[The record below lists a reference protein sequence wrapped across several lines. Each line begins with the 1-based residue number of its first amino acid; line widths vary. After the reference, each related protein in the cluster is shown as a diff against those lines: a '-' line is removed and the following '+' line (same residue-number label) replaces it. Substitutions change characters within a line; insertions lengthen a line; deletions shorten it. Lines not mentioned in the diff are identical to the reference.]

1 MSQPISSQSSC
12 CIWSTKF
19 QIAASGIAVAA
30 VAALISGIVLA
41 VLQNPGALSTSLMV
55 TGGSVAL
62 IDILYIVLSCRN
74 QQKKESKP
82 GQFQPQTI
90 GYFEQAAAGIAA
102 FKRDKEALKPTV
114 GKVLSNW
121 EGAKKQDKT
130 HWTLDQLAHDLGVP
144 SVLLK
149 QMLQQAKITP
159 PRNGQFSKEELNRGF
174 AQIRGEFDL

>member
-12 CIWSTKF
+12 CIWSTKS
-19 QIAASGIAVAA
+19 QIAASGVAMAA

-82 GQFQPQTI
+82 GQFQPQSI
-90 GYFEQAAAGIAA
+90 GYLEQAAAGIAA
-102 FKRDKEALKPTV
+102 VKRDKEALKTTV
-114 GKVLSNW
+114 DKVLSNW
-121 EGAKKQDKT
+121 EGAKKHKT
-130 HWTLDQLAHDLGVP
+130 HWTLDQLAHDLGV
-144 SVLLK
+144 SAFLLK
-149 QMLQQAKITP
+149 QVLTQAKITP
-159 PRNGQFSKEELNRGF
+159 PRNGQFSKQELNQGF
-174 AQIRGEFDL
+174 AQIRREFDL